1 MGVCLG
7 VVNLVLLVVS
17 SSSGPL
23 YLGVDELGVV
33 NVDVSVD
40 NLVEAVES
48 VSSPGFFKRQPSK
61 GIF

>member
-33 NVDVSVD
+33 NVDVSVN
-40 NLVEAVES
+40 NLVEAAVES
-48 VSSPGFFKRQPSK
+48 VSSPGFFKRQPS
-61 GIF
+61 